1 MRSSPSDRP
10 DPFLLAAAPIAHRG
24 LHGDGRVENSRAAF
38 EAALAA
44 GHGIE
49 LDVQA
54 SGDGEAMVFHDALLD
69 RLTEDIGPVAD
80 RTAAE
85 LSAIELRGSE
95 DRIPSLGEVLRLID
109 GRVPLLIEVKA
120 RRRRAA
126 GLARAVARALDGYRG
141 PVGVMSFN
149 PGVPHWFERHAPAV
163 LRGLVVTE
171 EGKRGLRGRLE
182 RLASIPWA
190 DPDFLAYDIRD
201 LPSRFAAAF
210 RASGKPVF
218 TWTVRSE
225 NDRARAAANADQV
238 IHELPLLG

>member
-1 MRSSPSDRP
+1 MRSSPSGRP
-10 DPFLLAAAPIAHRG
+10 DPFLLAAVPIAHRG
-24 LHGDGRVENSRAAF
+24 LHGDGRVENSCAAF

-54 SGDGEAMVFHDALLD
+54 SGDGEAIVFHDATLD
-69 RLTEDIGPVAD
+69 RLTGETGALAA
-80 RTAAE
+80 RSASELTAVT
-85 LSAIELRGSE
+85 LRGS
-95 DRIPSLGEVLRLID
+95 DDSIPSLGQVLRLID

-120 RRRRAA
+120 PRRRAA
-126 GLARAVARALDGYRG
+126 ALARAVARALDGYGG

-182 RLASIPWA
+182 RFASIPWA

-201 LPSRFAAAF
+201 LPSPFAAAF
-210 RASGKPVF
+210 RAAGKPVF
-218 TWTVRSE
+218 TWTVRSQG
-225 NDRARAAANADQV
+225 DRARAALHADQI
-238 IHELPLLG
+238 IHELPLDG